1 MASVLVCLTLPL
13 CVLQQAV
20 PTVGP
25 KLVNLT
31 NAIYQNADLAP
42 VMSRLLSLAQTNI
55 VGAFPGANPYGFQA
69 DPNTFCL
76 FAVPKDAAAN
86 PASQLNSWL
95 AKNPL
100 DSLDSSLQQIG
111 LPGQSGRLPT
121 LPAGNLNW
129 AARQPITAPD
139 SGVIGLQ
146 KDGKTYACT
155 PYQPFGGDAA
165 PLAYGSSAQ
174 SPLQAAL
181 PDTSP
186 LFPSDGET
194 TPVRAAG
201 AQPAPAAAPSKLMS
215 AEDFTRQY
223 LDTDGT
229 PKSPASPV
237 AAAPSL
243 AADIFADFAD
253 DAFYGAAP
261 APGGYGSAGAVY
273 QSTCKCGLA

>member
-1 MASVLVCLTLPL
+1 M
-13 CVLQQAV
+13 

-42 VMSRLLSLAQTNI
+42 VMSRLLSLAQNNI
-55 VGAFPGANPYGFQA
+55 VGAFPGQNPYGFQA

-76 FAVPKDAAAN
+76 FAVPKNGASD

-139 SGVIGLQ
+139 AGVIGLQ

-155 PYQPFGGDAA
+155 PYQPFGGGAA
-165 PLAYGSSAQ
+165 PLAYGFSAQ
-174 SPLQAAL
+174 SPLRAAL

-194 TPVRAAG
+194 TAAHPAAAG
-201 AQPAPAAAPSKLMS
+201 AQPAPAAAPSSRLMS

-229 PKSPASPV
+229 PKLPASP

-253 DAFYGAAP
+253 DAFYGQAP
-261 APGGYGSAGAVY
+261 APGGYGSAGVVQ
-273 QSTCKCGLA
+273 QSTCICAC